1 MNQPLDQPS
10 DIEALMAANAELNP
24 RMADIRLEYDQQ
36 LENLQASLRN
46 GFARAVAEAALAK
59 VPHPSP
65 TRKWLMQKNF
75 QTQEENR
82 KKGWDLHL
90 HTQMPLKLPI
100 TTDVKSLHLPSIS
113 KKKMLNTVQRS
124 LYAMVS
130 VKDCASGPYEISS
143 LDGETYV
150 PRPMTFLATPSSIL
164 EVKLFAQRTSHDDQL
179 VARAESEVTE
189 NTVLVFLITVSDRFN
204 ATHME
209 SMRASL
215 EVHPKL
221 TKAIGCINFVIKV
234 GMAISELNPIAK
246 AVMGLVDL
254 ASSGFEGFIDRNEA
268 VLQLLEEVG
277 KASVL
282 VADWDDSELDEYRP
296 KQQQVCQGLLR
307 EIYRCLHLLWTLSEG
322 NLAKRLSIK
331 SIEAVHARREQ
342 LAALVKRM
350 ELNQHLDTQAAVFK
364 MSVEVT
370 DLYNHNRIYS
380 LRCATDAG
388 PTALKACLQGTRV
401 ALLSRIRD
409 WALHPTSAR
418 TLLLHGAAGKGK
430 SAILHT
436 MARMLQS
443 DGLAVVPFFAFNR
456 SVPDRSSSQLIPTW
470 AKHLAQSNTQ
480 YLRYLHTLLPQQ
492 LESLD
497 ILDQQDPLLI
507 GGLASG
513 IDDGRPLIF
522 TIDALDEC
530 PRGEANTLFRT
541 LRQLLSRPDL
551 PPFVRFVF
559 TYRSDEDIRST
570 FDNLPAPA
578 MSIPIDD
585 EDSTKEDIR
594 KFITAQLDK
603 PDVADMIDDVAEAAQ
618 TLFQCAAVLCREL
631 TARRPRSMSA
641 RRDFV
646 RGLKEAP
653 GILLYASYRGILR
666 MYFDEGDVQLVKLFR
681 RVMAW
686 ILLVRSAQS
695 RRVFCAFAAALLP
708 VEEQSDVD
716 NILSWLGSLLSGTNS
731 EGDPISPLHTS
742 LRDFLLDATES
753 GAFSVDLGPRSQEE
767 LSLACLKIMNTGL
780 QFNICGL
787 PTSLALNS
795 EVKDLP
801 QKVDKCISAG
811 LRYACIATAHH
822 LRSTLPPSTVA
833 TQQTDT
839 TVAHLGRSIYI
850 TMSLGLGIILI
861 YVNTGL
867 GVLWLAAVFFLLW
880 GKCGTLSALLTTPT
894 SGTVACLPTSDV
906 VQEVTYF
913 LQHKFLF
920 WLEAHSCMQTWQDG
934 PGTMLPL
941 FLEWTAWLADEE
953 LQKTVLDY
961 IKFEKR
967 FREGYMASAPQ
978 IYISGLAFAPR
989 ESMVSRC
996 YHPMLR
1002 NLVQVSGALDVVWPP
1017 SENVVIQAMSLVNTV
1032 AFSPDGKHIASGSRD
1047 NAIRVW
1053 DATTGEQFGEALTGH
1068 TDSISSVVFS
1078 PDNTHIASGS
1088 VDSTIRVWDAMTG
1101 QQTGESLRGHTD
1113 SVYSVAFSSDGT
1125 RIASG
1130 SGDSTIR
1137 VWDAVS
1143 GQQVGEALTGHTHP
1157 VRSVVFSPDD
1167 TRIASGS
1174 DDGTIRVWEAATGRE
1189 VGEAL
1194 MGHADPVSSVAFSTD
1209 GRCIAS
1215 GSDDTT
1221 IRVWDVATGQ
1231 QVGGALTGHAN
1242 SVHSVA
1248 FSPDGT
1254 RIASGSADRTI
1265 LLWDS
1270 ATAQQVGAALVG
1282 HTDWVSSVVF
1292 SPDGARIASGSDDST
1307 IRVWDA
1313 VMGRQAEEARTGHAD
1328 AVSSV
1333 SFSGDGTR
1341 IASGS
1346 DDGTIRVWDAATGQQ
1361 VGEALTGH
1369 TDLVSSVAFSPD
1381 GTRVASGSADST
1393 VRVWDTAT
1401 GKQVCEAVGHAHWVS
1416 SVAFSPDGT
1425 RLASGSSDT
1434 TIRVWD
1440 ATTGQQILSPSVA
1453 FSPDGERIASG
1464 SEDNTIR
1471 VWNAATGQHVGEA
1484 LTGHTAWVSS
1494 IAFSPD
1500 GTLVASASA
1509 DKTILVWDAATGQ
1522 AVNALTG
1529 HTDSVR
1535 SVVFSPDGTCIA
1547 SGSGDNTIRVWEVAT
1562 GRQVGEALL
1571 GAHEFGLLRGVL
1583 PGRRTHRLGI

>member
-1 MNQPLDQPS
+1 
-10 DIEALMAANAELNP
+10 MAETEGNRLHFAIT
-24 RMADIRLEYDQQ
+24 RMLSLEGRMVAD
-36 LENLQASLRN
+36 
-46 GFARAVAEAALAK
+46 FVA
-59 VPHPSP
+59 
-65 TRKWLMQKNF
+65 
-75 QTQEENR
+75 
-82 KKGWDLHL
+82 
-90 HTQMPLKLPI
+90 
-100 TTDVKSLHLPSIS
+100 DVKSLHLPSIS

-179 VARAESEVTE
+179 VARAEVKLNSFPRDAEFEVSLTPANESEVTE
-189 NTVLVFLITVSDRFN
+189 NTVLVFLITVSDRFD

-254 ASSGFEGFIDRNEA
+254 ASSGFERFIDRNEA

-322 NLAKRLSIK
+322 NLAKRLSVK

-436 MARMLQS
+436 MARMLQF

-507 GGLASG
+507 GGLTSG

-530 PRGEANTLFRT
+530 PTGEANTLFRA

-603 PDVADMIDDVAEAAQ
+603 PDVADMVDDVAEAAQ

-666 MYFDEGDVQLVKLFR
+666 MYFDEKDVQLVKLLR

-753 GAFSVDLGPRSQEE
+753 GAFSVDLGLRSQEE

-833 TQQTDT
+833 TQQIDT

-861 YVNTGL
+861 YVNTSL
-867 GVLWLAAVFFLLW
+867 GVLWLAAVDSTDSLA
-880 GKCGTLSALLTTPT
+880 K
-894 SGTVACLPTSDV
+894 SDV

-941 FLEWTAWLADEE
+941 FLEWTTWLADED

-1002 NLVQVSGALDVVWPP
+1002 NLV
-1017 SENVVIQAMSLVNTV
+1017 
-1032 AFSPDGKHIASGSRD
+1032 
-1047 NAIRVW
+1047 
-1053 DATTGEQFGEALTGH
+1053 
-1068 TDSISSVVFS
+1068 
-1078 PDNTHIASGS
+1078 
-1088 VDSTIRVWDAMTG
+1088 
-1101 QQTGESLRGHTD
+1101 
-1113 SVYSVAFSSDGT
+1113 
-1125 RIASG
+1125 
-1130 SGDSTIR
+1130 
-1137 VWDAVS
+1137 
-1143 GQQVGEALTGHTHP
+1143 
-1157 VRSVVFSPDD
+1157 
-1167 TRIASGS
+1167 
-1174 DDGTIRVWEAATGRE
+1174 
-1189 VGEAL
+1189 
-1194 MGHADPVSSVAFSTD
+1194 
-1209 GRCIAS
+1209 
-1215 GSDDTT
+1215 
-1221 IRVWDVATGQ
+1221 
-1231 QVGGALTGHAN
+1231 
-1242 SVHSVA
+1242 HS
-1248 FSPDGT
+1248 FNC
-1254 RIASGSADRTI
+1254 
-1265 LLWDS
+1265 L
-1270 ATAQQVGAALVG
+1270 
-1282 HTDWVSSVVF
+1282 
-1292 SPDGARIASGSDDST
+1292 
-1307 IRVWDA
+1307 
-1313 VMGRQAEEARTGHAD
+1313 
-1328 AVSSV
+1328 
-1333 SFSGDGTR
+1333 
-1341 IASGS
+1341 
-1346 DDGTIRVWDAATGQQ
+1346 
-1361 VGEALTGH
+1361 
-1369 TDLVSSVAFSPD
+1369 
-1381 GTRVASGSADST
+1381 
-1393 VRVWDTAT
+1393 
-1401 GKQVCEAVGHAHWVS
+1401 
-1416 SVAFSPDGT
+1416 
-1425 RLASGSSDT
+1425 
-1434 TIRVWD
+1434 
-1440 ATTGQQILSPSVA
+1440 ILSS
-1453 FSPDGERIASG
+1453 
-1464 SEDNTIR
+1464 
-1471 VWNAATGQHVGEA
+1471 
-1484 LTGHTAWVSS
+1484 
-1494 IAFSPD
+1494 
-1500 GTLVASASA
+1500 
-1509 DKTILVWDAATGQ
+1509 
-1522 AVNALTG
+1522 
-1529 HTDSVR
+1529 
-1535 SVVFSPDGTCIA
+1535 
-1547 SGSGDNTIRVWEVAT
+1547 
-1562 GRQVGEALL
+1562 
-1571 GAHEFGLLRGVL
+1571 
-1583 PGRRTHRLGI
+1583 